1 MKVIKAKAGKAKQ
14 TIHSLMKGAPAEAA
28 ADRVLVVYG
37 PENARIYYDESPA
50 PPKGADRP
58 S

>member
-14 TIHSLMKGAPAEAA
+14 AIHSLMKGPPREAA

-37 PENARIYYDESPA
+37 EQSARIYYDESPA